1 MRRQARI
8 GIIGVGSMGADHAR
22 NLFRNVP
29 AARITAISDFDSDRA
44 QAIANEIGADRL
56 HVDATD
62 LIHDPNVDGVL
73 IASPD
78 NTHSKLVAGCLRAGK
93 RVLCEKP
100 LAPTSEECRDLLA
113 IEMAAGKRLVNVGF
127 MRRFDTGYSYLQAAV
142 NSRELGEP
150 LMIHCVHRNPATVP
164 GWTSEMQITNAAI
177 HEIDI
182 VRWLTKS
189 EVASVQAVRS
199 RARTGA
205 NVADPLFLLLKMT
218 SELLVTVALFT
229 QSQNGYEVSTEI
241 VLDNGA
247 VSAAAPPLVT
257 TRTNARQVSDLNP
270 TYRERF
276 ADAYRSEL
284 QEWATSI
291 AENRPNFSLASAWDG
306 YAATVVAC
314 SCIKSM
320 ERGEIV
326 QVKIED
332 RPVFYEQRPGF

>member
-22 NLFRNVP
+22 NLSRNAP
-29 AARITAISDFDSDRA
+29 AASVAAISDFDSARA
-44 QAIANEIGADRL
+44 RAIADEIGADRV
-56 HVDATD
+56 HADAND
-62 LIHDPNVDGVL
+62 LINDPDVDGVL

-78 NTHSKLVAGCLRAGK
+78 ETHSTLVEACLKAGK

-100 LAPTSEECRDLLA
+100 LAPTVEECRDLLA
-113 IEMAAGKRLVNVGF
+113 LEMAAGKRLVNVGF
-127 MRRFDTGYSYLQAAV
+127 MRRFDVGYSKLRAV
-142 NSRELGEP
+142 VCSRELGEP
-150 LMIHCVHRNPATVP
+150 LMIHCVHRNPETVP

-182 VRWLTKS
+182 VRWLTKL
-189 EVASVQAVRS
+189 EVASVQAIS
-199 RARTGA
+199 PRARTGA
-205 NVADPLFLLLKMT
+205 TIADPLFLVLKMT
-218 SELLVTVALFT
+218 SDLLVTIALFIK
-229 QSQNGYEVSTEI
+229 SRNGYEVSTEI
-241 VLDNGA
+241 VLDNGT

-257 TRTNARQVSDLNP
+257 TRANAKQTFDLNP

-284 QEWATSI
+284 QEWATSV
-291 AENRPNFSLASAWDG
+291 AENRPNFNLASAWDG
-306 YAATVVAC
+306 YAATVVAR

-326 QVKIED
+326 QVKMED
-332 RPVFYEQRPGF
+332 QPEFYREA